1 MVASVSSQ
9 VNMQSVQHML
19 RSAGST
25 ASKLFK
31 QASSKAPMMGNAAA
45 NMMMNVASLAAKAS
59 EASGKVAQAA
69 DRVTIA
75 NVKTA
80 SLSHPDDPSTSD
92 IMLKVA
98 RSTAQ
103 AAKFADKASSFADK
117 AAEGAAKFATRLSV
131 LADTSASSTE
141 SPSASEDTQPA
152 GRRQDGPPIS
162 ENPSATTRPAQDETP
177 STQLTGSK
185 RLREDDSQITDSP
198 ATKKPNTAM
207 GREAGPP
214 ISENPDAITR
224 PPQDETPT
232 TQLTGSKRP
241 REYDSQ
247 ITDSPAAKNAK
258 VDTPAE
264 TAPPTASNIQP
275 TPVVSDTAATE
286 ETQATETSA
295 TQEPN
300 EAQSTKK
307 KGLLS
312 RLTKGIGKFL
322 EKNLPNLNSGIKEL
336 ASDSE
341 TTADEGGSKKG
352 RFEKFASSLIEARS
366 QIKSETKE
374 SLKDLKKDLMLYILS
389 PEQFSKDDLA
399 SILTKIDDVHDQ
411 VSKSVTGQLQG
422 FMEKGLIPEKL
433 VNKLGGDKALGQMGR
448 AIAGALMG
456 KKEIYKSMQ
465 AAKQNSI
472 RQQNPMM
479 AGNKNQQ
486 INNLLQLTQNPQLM
500 EMLVK
505 DPSLLSTFMH
515 NSSMMSQLQ
524 NQSVSGNPQLMQAL
538 VNQSRIGGDST
549 QNS

>member
-45 NMMMNVASLAAKAS
+45 NMMMNVADLAAKAS
-59 EASGKVAQAA
+59 KASGKVAQAA
-69 DRVTIA
+69 DRATIA

-80 SLSHPDDPSTSD
+80 SLSHPDDPATSD
-92 IMLKVA
+92 MMLKVA

-141 SPSASEDTQPA
+141 SPSSEDTQPA

-185 RLREDDSQITDSP
+185 RPRED
-198 ATKKPNTAM
+198 
-207 GREAGPP
+207 
-214 ISENPDAITR
+214 
-224 PPQDETPT
+224 
-232 TQLTGSKRP
+232 
-241 REYDSQ
+241 DSQ